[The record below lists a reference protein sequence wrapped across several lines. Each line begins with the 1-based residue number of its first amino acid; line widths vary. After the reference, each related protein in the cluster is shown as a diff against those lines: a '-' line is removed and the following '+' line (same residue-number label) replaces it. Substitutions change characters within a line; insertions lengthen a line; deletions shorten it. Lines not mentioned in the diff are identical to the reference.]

1 MEVIDLNNND
11 ELREKAIESLFE
23 DKHLFKNS
31 RVKNNDILK
40 LARLKLYG
48 DYFNL
53 SLIDRLI
60 KYILQLRISV
70 NGLGRKEIVELV
82 KTDVFTSNLVDTNSN
97 SRGVFRWLIDYLMK
111 RVFI

>member
-1 MEVIDLNNND
+1 MEIIDVLNEND

-31 RVKNNDILK
+31 RIKNNDILK

-48 DYFNL
+48 DYYNL
-53 SLIDRLI
+53 ALINKLI

-82 KTDVFTSNLVDTNSN
+82 KTDVFTSNLVEPTANG
-97 SRGVFRWLIDYLMK
+97 SRGVFRWSNG
-111 RVFI
+111 

>member
-1 MEVIDLNNND
+1 MEIIDLMDSND
-11 ELREKAIESLFE
+11 ELTEKAIESLFE

-48 DYFNL
+48 DYYNL
-53 SLIDRLI
+53 SLIDKLI

-70 NGLGRKEIVELV
+70 NGLGRKEVVELV
-82 KTDVFTSNLVDTNSN
+82 KTDVFTSNLTEPKTN
-97 SRGVFRWLIDYLMK
+97 SRGVFRW
-111 RVFI
+111 

>member
-1 MEVIDLNNND
+1 MEIIDVLNSND

-31 RVKNNDILK
+31 RIKNNDILK

-48 DYFNL
+48 DYYNL
-53 SLIDRLI
+53 SLIDKLI

-82 KTDVFTSNLVDTNSN
+82 KTDVFTSNLVEPKNN
-97 SRGVFRWLIDYLMK
+97 SRGVFR
-111 RVFI
+111 

>member
-1 MEVIDLNNND
+1 MEVIDIKNND
-11 ELREKAIESLFE
+11 ELRDKAIESLFE

-48 DYFNL
+48 DYYNL
-53 SLIDRLI
+53 SLIDKLI
-60 KYILQLRISV
+60 KYILQLRISA

-82 KTDVFTSNLVDTNSN
+82 KTDVFTSNLVDTNN
-97 SRGVFRWLIDYLMK
+97 SSHGVFR
-111 RVFI
+111 

>member
-1 MEVIDLNNND
+1 MEIIDLNNND

-48 DYFNL
+48 DFYNL
-53 SLIDRLI
+53 SLVDRLI

-82 KTDVFTSNLVDTNSN
+82 KTDVFTSNLVDVKDS
-97 SRGVFRWLIDYLMK
+97 SRGVFRWLKD
-111 RVFI
+111 

>member
-48 DYFNL
+48 DYFSR
-53 SLIDRLI
+53 SLVDKLI
-60 KYILQLRISV
+60 KYVLQLRISV
-70 NGLGRKEIVELV
+70 NGLGRKEVVELV
-82 KTDVFTSNLVDTNSN
+82 KTDVFTSTITDIKEN
-97 SRGVFRWLIDYLMK
+97 SRGVFR
-111 RVFI
+111 

>member
-1 MEVIDLNNND
+1 MEIIDLLDNKD
-11 ELREKAIESLFE
+11 ELREKAIEALFE
-23 DKHLFKNS
+23 DKHLLKNS

-48 DYFNL
+48 DFYNL
-53 SLIDRLI
+53 SLVDKFI

-82 KTDVFTSNLVDTNSN
+82 KTDVFTSNIAETNN
-97 SRGVFRWLIDYLMK
+97 SRGVFRWLND
-111 RVFI
+111 

>member
-1 MEVIDLNNND
+1 MEVIDIGSND

-31 RVKNNDILK
+31 RVKNGDILK

-48 DYFNL
+48 DYYNL
-53 SLIDRLI
+53 SLIDKLI

-70 NGLGRKEIVELV
+70 NGLGRKEVVELV
-82 KTDVFTSNLVDTNSN
+82 KTDVFTSNLTDLKDN
-97 SRGVFRWLIDYLMK
+97 SRGVFR
-111 RVFI
+111 

>member
-23 DKHLFKNS
+23 DRHLFKNS

-48 DYFNL
+48 DYYGL
-53 SLIDRLI
+53 SLVDKLI

-82 KTDVFTSNLVDTNSN
+82 KTDVFTSSLTDIKEN
-97 SRGVFRWLIDYLMK
+97 SRGVFR
-111 RVFI
+111 

>member
-1 MEVIDLNNND
+1 MEIIDVMNGND

-31 RVKNNDILK
+31 RIKNSDILK
-40 LARLKLYG
+40 LTRLKLYG
-48 DYFNL
+48 DYYNL
-53 SLIDRLI
+53 TLIDKFI

-82 KTDVFTSNLVDTNSN
+82 KTDVFTSSLVEPTKDG
-97 SRGVFRWLIDYLMK
+97 SRGVFR
-111 RVFI
+111 

>member
-1 MEVIDLNNND
+1 MEIIDVLDRND
-11 ELREKAIESLFE
+11 ELTEKAIESLFE

-40 LARLKLYG
+40 LAKLKLYG

-53 SLIDRLI
+53 SLIDKLI

-70 NGLGRKEIVELV
+70 NGLGRKEVVELV
-82 KTDVFTSNLVDTNSN
+82 KTDVFTSNLTDTKNG
-97 SRGVFRWLIDYLMK
+97 SRGVFR
-111 RVFI
+111 